1 MSDQAAGLVEVTE
14 LRDREIRARV
24 RERRAW
30 GYFFWGVMGLV
41 IAVPELSA
49 AFWSEYVPWP
59 TISGTVGYLEYWHP
73 WVALVVVGVIAWWAL
88 HVIEFGPE
96 KTAVLGVD
104 VDQNPEHRYVNT
116 PGGWSTRAEQLG
128 PPVNGLLY
136 MLIATVAVVV
146 PSLFVALVARP
157 DDEYLLGEVLYA
169 LIFVFWILVPLA
181 MAYAGREV
189 PFPTLF
195 ETFRDFARL
204 DPIKLFAAVIA
215 GGIVVLLIHLVL
227 YPWPSIIPDLQDLNE
242 QNDQRRHEEKKEN
255 EPSPFSV

>member
-1 MSDQAAGLVEVTE
+1 MPDEGTTAEAEGLREQRIQAQV
-14 LRDREIRARV
+14 RRRARG
-24 RERRAW
+24 W
-30 GYFFWGVMGLV
+30 GYLFWGFMGLV

-49 AFWSEYVPWP
+49 VFWSDYVPWP

-73 WVALVVVGVIAWWAL
+73 WVSLIVVGVIAWWAL

-96 KTAVLGVD
+96 RTEVFVVD
-104 VDQNPEHRYVNT
+104 VNQNPNRRYVNT
-116 PGGWSTRAEQLG
+116 PGGWSTRAKQLG
-128 PPVNGLLY
+128 SPVNGLLY
-136 MLIATVAVVV
+136 MAIAIVAVVI

-169 LIFVFWILVPLA
+169 LIFVFWILIPLTL
-181 MAYAGREV
+181 AYAGREV

-204 DPIKLFAAVIA
+204 DPIKVFAAMIA

-242 QNDQRRHEEKKEN
+242 QNEQQRQEEKKEN
-255 EPSPFSV
+255 EPSPFSA